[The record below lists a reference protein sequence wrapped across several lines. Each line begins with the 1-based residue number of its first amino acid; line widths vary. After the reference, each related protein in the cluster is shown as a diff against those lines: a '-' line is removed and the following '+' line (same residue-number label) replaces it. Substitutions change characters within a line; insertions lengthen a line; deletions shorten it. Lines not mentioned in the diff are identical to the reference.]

1 MLLVKSLEDREEK
14 KFWKARAEK
23 IEVQLNHMLAKQEGE
38 VGALDKK
45 LDLLIREQDSI
56 RKKEQ
61 QTMLNKFINIQ
72 S

>member
-1 MLLVKSLEDREEK
+1 MILVKSLEEREEK

-23 IEVQLNHMLAKQEGE
+23 IEVQMNHMLVKQEGE

-61 QTMLNKFINIQ
+61 QAMLNKFINIQ